1 LASGTSESIAIF
13 YTKRITA
20 LFVKGFMHHTIGF
33 VRLVFQQQQPDV
45 VQMREAYNQFLGV
58 TNLNKILASVNK
70 SLVVARGCHQ

>member
-1 LASGTSESIAIF
+1 
-13 YTKRITA
+13 
-20 LFVKGFMHHTIGF
+20 MHHTIGF